1 MAPVAALGGGADDAV
16 EADDIRGQ
24 PRHGHGTQEMQGL
37 EYPEQN
43 EQSGHQMIFWIGY
56 DWILKMNL
64 KLMN

>member
-24 PRHGHGTQEMQGL
+24 PRHGHGTQE
-37 EYPEQN
+37 
-43 EQSGHQMIFWIGY
+43 IF
-56 DWILKMNL
+56 WILKMNL